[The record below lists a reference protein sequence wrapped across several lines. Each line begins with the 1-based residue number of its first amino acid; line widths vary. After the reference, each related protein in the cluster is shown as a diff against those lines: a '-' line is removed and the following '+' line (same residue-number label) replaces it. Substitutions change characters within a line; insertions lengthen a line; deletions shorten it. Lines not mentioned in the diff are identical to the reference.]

1 VTDRLLAVDVGGS
14 RVKWG
19 IVVRG
24 EVREVHHATTRRPFA
39 ALVEQLADVHAAFP
53 ADGWGLCMPGL
64 LDSERGVV
72 RLAVNLDLRDVDV
85 VGALAEAGLPRPA
98 AFLNDVAAAALG
110 EAAGGTVALLQVG
123 TGVAGR
129 FVASG
134 RVIGGPGGLAGEVG
148 HLRFRREGLSCVCGL
163 RGCVEAY
170 GGWDGIRRRYEARG
184 LTVRDPGSVL
194 DEAARDPW
202 VAAVLSEA
210 FEALG
215 YAAAALVAVC
225 DPGDLRLGGGLAGAW
240 GDTLTT
246 SVRKVVEESVLS
258 DVAAATR
265 ITRST
270 LGDRASLLG
279 VARASGLA

>member
-1 VTDRLLAVDVGGS
+1 VADRLLAVDVGGS

-19 IVVRG
+19 TVVRG
-24 EVREVHHATTRRPFA
+24 EVREVHHAPTRRPLA
-39 ALVEQLADVHAAFP
+39 ALVQQLADLCAAFP
-53 ADGWGLCMPGL
+53 ADTWGLCMPGL

-72 RLAVNLDLRDVDV
+72 QLAANLDLRNVNV

-129 FVASG
+129 FVADG

-148 HLRFRREGLSCVCGL
+148 HLRFRRGGLLCACGL
-163 RGCVEAY
+163 QGCVEAY
-170 GGWDGIRRRYEARG
+170 GGWGGIRRRYEARG
-184 LTVRDPGSVL
+184 SAVRHPESVL
-194 DEAARDPW
+194 DEAGRDPW
-202 VAAVLSEA
+202 AAAVLSEA

-215 YAAAALVAVC
+215 HAAAALVAVC
-225 DPGDLRLGGGLAGAW
+225 NPGDLRLGGGLASAW
-240 GDTLTT
+240 GERLTT
-246 SVRKVVEESVLS
+246 SVRQVVGESVLR
-258 DVAAATR
+258 DMAAATR

-270 LGDRASLLG
+270 RGDRASLLG
-279 VARASGLA
+279 IARASGFL